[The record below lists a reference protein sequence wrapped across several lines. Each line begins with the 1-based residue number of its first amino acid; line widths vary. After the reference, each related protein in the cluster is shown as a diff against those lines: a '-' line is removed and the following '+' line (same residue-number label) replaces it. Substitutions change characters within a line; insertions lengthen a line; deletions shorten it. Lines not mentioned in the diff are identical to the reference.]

1 MSTTIKTPLPRFNVI
16 AAMANDRVIGMGNA
30 MPWHV
35 PADLKRFKALTMGHR
50 LIMGRKTFESIGRPL
65 PGRETVVISRS
76 GHGTA
81 GVVWVKS
88 LAEALALPAAPDQQV
103 FVAGGGQIYAL
114 ALSEFSSRIS
124 TMYLTLITLS
134 VAGDAWFPAF
144 DWAQWQI
151 EKEEA
156 HVHEATPPLSYRFI
170 DLVPA

>member
-1 MSTTIKTPLPRFNVI
+1 MSIVLKPPLARFNVI

-30 MPWHV
+30 MPWHL

-50 LIMGRKTFESIGRPL
+50 LIMGRKTYESIGRPL
-65 PGRETVVISRS
+65 PGRETVVISRGDHS
-76 GHGTA
+76 TP

-88 LAEALALPAAPDQQV
+88 LADALALPVALNQNV
-103 FVAGGGQIYAL
+103 FVAGGGQIYTQAL
-114 ALSEFSSRIS
+114 AEFAPHVA
-124 TMYLTLITLS
+124 TMYLTLVALT
-134 VAGDAWFPAF
+134 VAGDAWFPEF

-170 DLVPA
+170 DLVRA